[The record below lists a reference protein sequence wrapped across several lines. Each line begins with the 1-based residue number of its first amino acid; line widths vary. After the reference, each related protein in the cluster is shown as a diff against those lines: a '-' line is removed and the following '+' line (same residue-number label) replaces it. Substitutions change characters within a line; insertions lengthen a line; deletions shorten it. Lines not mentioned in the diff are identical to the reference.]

1 MKIYVPNLEDYKCV
15 VVNSDTTLR
24 AYEEIPTNNIT
35 INYTDYYFS
44 SNYLYREGTQNFSQY
59 STLPVCL
66 DSDNLTSNYI
76 YRNDF
81 PDILIMFFIISIFV
95 VYIPYRIFSRF
106 FGRWLKW

>member
-1 MKIYVPNLEDYKCV
+1 MKIYVPNLENYKCV
-15 VVNSDTTLR
+15 VVNSDSTLR
-24 AYEEIPTNNIT
+24 AYKEIPRNNINV
-35 INYTDYYFS
+35 NYIDYYFTA
-44 SNYLYREGTQNFSQY
+44 NYLYKEGTQNFTQY
-59 STLPVCL
+59 STLPTCL
-66 DSDNLTSNYI
+66 PNDNLTSNYI